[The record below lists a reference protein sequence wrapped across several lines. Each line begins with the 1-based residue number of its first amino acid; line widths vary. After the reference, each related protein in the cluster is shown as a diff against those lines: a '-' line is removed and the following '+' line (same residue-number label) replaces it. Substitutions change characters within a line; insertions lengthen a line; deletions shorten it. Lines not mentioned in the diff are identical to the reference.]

1 MTIRLAPDARDFA
14 PDLLTLQESPPSRL
28 PRAAVL
34 AVVVL
39 IGLLLAW
46 AVWARLD
53 IVATAPGRL
62 VPVSYTKIVQPAE
75 PGVVSEILV
84 SDGDVVRAGQV
95 LLRLDARLSQ
105 ADAGA
110 LDQDADLK
118 RLTIQR
124 IDAELTE
131 RPLVLPPRVSSALAS
146 QVQAQY
152 LARRRSYEDA
162 VTQDKAAVLR
172 AQGELAAAL
181 QTLIKLRDVVPIV
194 RAAAEKHEQL
204 EKAGFVS
211 QLASA
216 DRRREHIEKSQE
228 LAAQIELV
236 NALKAG
242 ILQQEKK
249 VDAVRST
256 YRTQLEN
263 ERLETLAQLNRIG
276 QEKDKSNVRA
286 GQLEIRAPADGIVKD
301 LAIASPGVVVQAGAL
316 LMNIVPRD
324 EPLQAELLLGNE
336 DAGFVA
342 IGQKVQL
349 KIAAFPFQKYGLLA
363 GSVRHIAADATQA
376 QGTQMQ
382 AQAPTYRALIALS
395 GQTLHSPS
403 GAHLALTPGMLVVAE
418 IHQGER
424 SVLEYLL
431 SPVQK
436 VAIEAGRER

>member
-1 MTIRLAPDARDFA
+1 M
-14 PDLLTLQESPPSRL
+14 
-28 PRAAVL
+28 L

-436 VAIEAGRER
+436 VVIEAGRER